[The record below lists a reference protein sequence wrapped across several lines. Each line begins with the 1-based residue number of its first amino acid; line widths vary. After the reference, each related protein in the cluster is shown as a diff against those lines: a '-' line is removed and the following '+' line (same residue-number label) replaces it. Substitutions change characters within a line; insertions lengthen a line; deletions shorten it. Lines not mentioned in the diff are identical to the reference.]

1 MGDQD
6 PTPSVSRRTLLTG
19 GIAAA
24 LTTTAAGILPV
35 AEEDADALRPFN
47 YPSGGHGDW
56 WPAYVAHAGT
66 PARPDRHYHYI
77 RDQLV
82 VAQDDLAWLRKGL
95 RRRAGVEVGGSLDEL
110 GLALVRLR
118 RPRASVPEL
127 VDELHEGRDPA
138 ALWAGPN
145 YVLGPCSHLHISGS
159 IPQPT
164 TEQLPPPPPAGSRPG
179 EGVAIALLD
188 SGAALDHPWFAGR
201 VTGDAERADLDELGR
216 LHCNAGHGT
225 FVAGVL
231 LTHAPGAPVE
241 VHRVFD
247 GNWIVDDFT
256 MARRLRDLA
265 SSDVQVLTMPFGGY
279 SHDDLGMLA
288 TSAALRYLFD
298 RRPDLVAVA
307 GAGNDATNKPYFPA
321 ADRGVIAVGAVQRDR
336 SGRWRRACFSN
347 YGPWVDASAP
357 GVNVL
362 STFLDYEGPMVPR
375 EVLAQCIGRLG
386 GEDRMPSGR
395 FTGWAHWSGT
405 SFAAPMVAS
414 AIAAA
419 IAEGRSGPDA
429 ARHVLQARGAPRIDN
444 LGTIVAPAVPASA

>member
-1 MGDQD
+1 VGDQD
-6 PTPSVSRRTLLTG
+6 PTPSLSRRTLLTG
-19 GIAAA
+19 GIAA
-24 LTTTAAGILPV
+24 LTATAAATLPI
-35 AEEDADALRPFN
+35 AEEGADALRPFN

-56 WPAYVAHAGT
+56 WPGYVAHAGT
-66 PARPDRHYHYI
+66 SARPDRHYHYI
-77 RDQLV
+77 RDQLI
-82 VAQDDLAWLRKGL
+82 VAQDDLSGLRKGL
-95 RRRAGVEVGGSLDEL
+95 RRHAGVEVGDSLDEL
-110 GLALVRLR
+110 GLALVRLQ

-127 VDELHEGRDPA
+127 VDELHQARDPA
-138 ALWAGPN
+138 ALWVGPN
-145 YVLGPCSHLHISGS
+145 YVLGPCSHLHLSGS
-159 IPQPT
+159 IPQPSG
-164 TEQLPPPPPAGSRPG
+164 EQLAPPPAAGSRRG

-188 SGAALDHPWFAGR
+188 SGAFLDHPWFAHR
-201 VTGDAERADLDELGR
+201 VTGDTERADLDGLGR

-231 LTHAPGAPVE
+231 LTHAPGARVE

-247 GNWIVDDFT
+247 SNWIVDEFT
-256 MARRLRDLA
+256 MARRLRALA
-265 SSDVQVLTMPFGGY
+265 SGDVQVLTMPFGGY

-321 ADRGVIAVGAVQRDR
+321 ADRGVIAVGAVHRDG

-362 STFLDYEGPMVPR
+362 STFLDYEGPMIPR

-386 GEDRMPSGR
+386 GEDRMPSGK

-405 SFAAPMVAS
+405 SFAAPMVAA

-419 IAEGRSGPDA
+419 IGEGLSGPDA
-429 ARHVLQARGAPRIDN
+429 ARHVLQARGAPRIDH
-444 LGTIVAPAVPASA
+444 LGTIVTPGILAPA

>member
-6 PTPSVSRRTLLTG
+6 PAPSLSRRTLLTG

-24 LTTTAAGILPV
+24 LTATAAGTLPV
-35 AEEDADALRPFN
+35 AEEDAAALRPFN

-56 WPAYVAHAGT
+56 WPDYVAHAGT
-66 PARPDRHYHYI
+66 PK
-77 RDQLV
+77 Q
-82 VAQDDLAWLRKGL
+82 
-95 RRRAGVEVGGSLDEL
+95 
-110 GLALVRLR
+110 
-118 RPRASVPEL
+118 
-127 VDELHEGRDPA
+127 
-138 ALWAGPN
+138 
-145 YVLGPCSHLHISGS
+145 HL
-159 IPQPT
+159 P
-164 TEQLPPPPPAGSRPG
+164 LPPAVGSRPG
-179 EGVAIALLD
+179 EGVAISLLD
-188 SGAALDHPWFAGR
+188 SGVVLDHSWFAGR

-231 LTHAPGAPVE
+231 LTHAPGARVE

-247 GNWIVDDFT
+247 NNWIVDDFA
-256 MARRLRDLA
+256 MAQRLRALA

-321 ADRGVIAVGAVQRDR
+321 ADRGVIAVGAVQRDA

-362 STFLDYEGPMVPR
+362 STFLHYEGPMVPR

-395 FTGWAHWSGT
+395 FTGRAYWSGT
-405 SFAAPMVAS
+405 SFAAPVVAA

-429 ARHVLQARGAPRIDN
+429 ARHVLLARDAPRMDN
-444 LGTIVAPAVPASA
+444 LGTIVAPRSRRWPDGHAFSAAVTRREVSGRVARAQVGERHDP

>member
-1 MGDQD
+1 MGDRD
-6 PTPSVSRRTLLTG
+6 SSPPVSRRTLLTG
-19 GIAAA
+19 GVAAA
-24 LTTTAAGILPV
+24 LTATAAGTLPV

-56 WPAYVAHAGT
+56 WPAYVAHAGA
-66 PARPDRHYHYI
+66 PEHPDRHYHYV

-82 VAQDDLAWLRKGL
+82 VAQDDLAGLRKRL
-95 RRRAGVEVGGSLDEL
+95 RRRAGVEVNSSLEEL
-110 GLALVRLR
+110 GLALVELQH
-118 RPRASVPEL
+118 PRASVPDL
-127 VDELHEGRDPA
+127 VDELDAGRDPA
-138 ALWAGPN
+138 ARWAGPN
-145 YVLGPCSHLHISGS
+145 YVLGPCSHLHLSGS

-164 TEQLPPPPPAGSRPG
+164 TQHLPAPPAVGSRPG
-179 EGVAIALLD
+179 EGVAISLLD
-188 SGAALDHPWFAGR
+188 SGAVLDHAWFAGR
-201 VTGDAERADLDELGR
+201 VTGDTEWAALDELGR

-231 LTHAPGAPVE
+231 LTHAPGARVE
-241 VHRVFD
+241 VRRVFD
-247 GNWIVDDFT
+247 SNWIVDDFT
-256 MARRLRDLA
+256 MAKRLGALA

-288 TSAALRYLFD
+288 TSAALRYLFE

-321 ADRGVIAVGAVQRDR
+321 ADPRVIAVGAVQRDG

-357 GVNVL
+357 GVSVL
-362 STFLDYEGPMVPR
+362 STFLDYQGPMIPR

-386 GEDRMPSGR
+386 GEDRMPSGK
-395 FTGWAHWSGT
+395 FAGWAHWSGT
-405 SFAAPMVAS
+405 SFAAPIVAA

-419 IAEGRSGPDA
+419 IGEGRSGPDA
-429 ARHVLQARGAPRIDN
+429 AGHVLHAPGAPRIGN
-444 LGTIVAPAVPASA
+444 LGTIVAPPS